1 MIVTYQGG
9 VTSVLFVAGKGYAYR
24 HQTPGKVIPMTAG
37 NIISMNNSKKS
48 SPMPKPVS
56 KVELA
61 KQTKAMAFE
70 KKVATAKKSDE
81 PIPSKPVGVYV
92 AKVTSLEGRA
102 DVLKSGDKSAKS
114 IRLGEPLNVGDIIR
128 TKSDGKVEITFNN
141 ENVLRL
147 AASTRVEIKEHMTRE
162 DNNSSIVKMY
172 RGMVQAISSP
182 SFIKRVSISP
192 NHNTYEVH
200 TLTAVCGI
208 RGSNMIVSFNSGVTS
223 VLICYG

>member
-1 MIVTYQGG
+1 
-9 VTSVLFVAGKGYAYR
+9 L
-24 HQTPGKVIPMTAG
+24 
-37 NIISMNNSKKS
+37 
-48 SPMPKPVS
+48 
-56 KVELA
+56 
-61 KQTKAMAFE
+61 
-70 KKVATAKKSDE
+70 
-81 PIPSKPVGVYV
+81 
-92 AKVTSLEGRA
+92 
-102 DVLKSGDKSAKS
+102 
-114 IRLGEPLNVGDIIR
+114 GDIIR

-147 AASTRVEIKEHMTRE
+147 ASSTRVEIKEHMTRE

-208 RGSNMIVSFNSGVTS
+208 RGSNMIVSFNSGTTS
-223 VLICYG
+223 VLFVTGKGYIFNPEMRDVIIPITAGQISFVEKVNTPPSPPRQAMGAEIAVQVKTLTPTKPLTTLTTSTPTSTTQAAVSSTQTT